1 MLNIIE
7 PKNYRAYQ
15 TRIDSFLDLLKVYQN
30 FSLPTEELEDATFI
44 IASDNEYGVYGG
56 TLLLKKDIWSLERR
70 IRDIVLTF
78 QPEMDTLWT
87 GRIGFYRGHESPFS
101 LANNLEKYFD
111 FYRNLLEAF
120 NDFGNKEEITF
131 LCLTLNPIEHL
142 KLNNYG
148 FWEYVAKILPH
159 ESLDALFHGI
169 LPLSRRVN

>member
-1 MLNIIE
+1 MFSIIE
-7 PKNYRAYQ
+7 PSDHKVYQ
-15 TRIDSFLDLLKVYQN
+15 TRIDSFLNLLKIYQN
-30 FSLPTEELEDATFI
+30 LSVPMEELEEATFI

-56 TLLLKKDIWSLERR
+56 AILLEKRIWSLERR
-70 IRDIVLTF
+70 IREIVLTF
-78 QPEMDTLWT
+78 QPETYTLWA

-101 LANNLEKYFD
+101 LANNLEEYFD

-120 NDFGNKEEITF
+120 NDFGNKKEINF

-148 FWEYVAKILPH
+148 FWEYVTKVLPH

-169 LPLSRRVN
+169 LPLSGRIK